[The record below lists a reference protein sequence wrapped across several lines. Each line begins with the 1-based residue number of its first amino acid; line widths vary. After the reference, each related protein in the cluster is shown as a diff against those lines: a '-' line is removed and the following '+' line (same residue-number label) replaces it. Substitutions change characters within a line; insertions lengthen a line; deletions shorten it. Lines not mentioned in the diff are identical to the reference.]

1 MEHPLVLA
9 IETSTKVCSVALLRG
24 EQVLAE
30 SSLFLGK
37 SHAEMLLHLIDQ
49 LFFCTNTGKASL
61 DAIAIS
67 EGPGSYTGL
76 RIGTS
81 TAKGLCFAL
90 DIPLI
95 SVDTLEAMAFQI
107 AKFVPSTSLLCPMI
121 DARRLEVY
129 SAVFAANLDN
139 LEETRP
145 VILDEHSYGNFLT
158 DSEVYFFG
166 DGSMK
171 AKDILSNS
179 NAKFIDDIVP
189 NAITI
194 GLLALEK
201 YERGEYESLAYFE
214 PFYLKEF
221 HTNQPVSK

>member
-1 MEHPLVLA
+1 MQQPLILS
-9 IETSTKVCSVALLRG
+9 IETSTKVCSVALLQG
-24 EQVLAE
+24 SQVLSE

-49 LFFCTNTGKASL
+49 LFFCTNTNKEAL
-61 DAIAIS
+61 QAIAIS

-76 RIGTS
+76 RIGVS

-90 DIPLI
+90 DIPLV
-95 SVDTLEAMAFQI
+95 SVNTLEAMAAQMS
-107 AKFVPSTSLLCPMI
+107 KLVPAAALLCPMI

-139 LEETRP
+139 LQETIP
-145 VILDEHSYGNFLT
+145 VILDGDSYGNFLAN
-158 DSEVYFFG
+158 SEVYFFG
-166 DGSMK
+166 DGAEK
-171 AKDILSNS
+171 AKDILLSP

-201 YERGEYESLAYFE
+201 YERGEFESLAYFE

-221 HTNQPVSK
+221 HTNQPAGK

>member
-1 MEHPLVLA
+1 MEQPLILA

-24 EQVLAE
+24 EQILAE

-37 SHAEMLLHLIDQ
+37 SHAEMLLHLVNQ
-49 LFFCTNTGKASL
+49 LFFYTNTDKATL
-61 DAIAIS
+61 QAVAIS

-90 DIPLI
+90 EIPLI
-95 SVDTLEAMAFQI
+95 SVNTLEAMAAQLTDKI
-107 AKFVPSTSLLCPMI
+107 PGKALLCPMI

-145 VILDEHSYGNFLT
+145 VVLDGESYGNFLA

-166 DGSMK
+166 DGAEK
-171 AKDILSNS
+171 AKDILFSL
-179 NAKFIDDIVP
+179 NARFIDDIVP

-201 YERGEYESLAYFE
+201 YERGEFESLAYFE

-221 HTNQPVSK
+221 HTNQPARK

>member
-1 MEHPLVLA
+1 MEQPLILA

-24 EQVLAE
+24 NQILAE

-49 LFFCTNTGKASL
+49 LFFSTNTEKRSL
-61 DAIAIS
+61 QAIAIS

-95 SVDTLEAMAFQI
+95 SINTLEAMAAQL
-107 AKFVPSTSLLCPMI
+107 AKQVSKGSLLCPMI

-129 SAVFAANLDN
+129 SAVFAANMDN
-139 LEETRP
+139 LEETAA
-145 VILDEHSYGNFLT
+145 VILDEHSYGNFLAA
-158 DSEVYFFG
+158 SEVCFFG
-166 DGSMK
+166 DGSEK
-171 AKDILSNS
+171 AKDIILHP
-179 NAKFIDDIVP
+179 NAKFVDDIVP
-189 NAITI
+189 NAITV
-194 GLLALEK
+194 GQLALEK
-201 YERGEYESLAYFE
+201 YEREEFESLAYFE

-221 HTNQPVSK
+221 HTNQPVK